1 MVEKLIVFCEL
12 GVEPL
17 RGSPAEHVGK
27 VPAGKYPE
35 IMGRRRGE
43 KRCCLGGEQPFLIIQ
58 QLPLGHHSYTVLIHS
73 KVIHVEIPTQNLCVE
88 TLSAWEK

>member
-1 MVEKLIVFCEL
+1 MVERLIVFCEL
-12 GVEPL
+12 GMELL
-17 RGSPAEHVGK
+17 RGSPTEHVGK